1 MWPAESCAAV
11 SGCRRARGHAPV
23 HSFED
28 GAAGGAPARRSTQV
42 AGGAGLWQPV
52 RRLEVAWCILEQVEL
67 VAVVMVEQD
76 SGMAMRVLAGARL
89 GVVLKPVSGGAS
101 LPGRWVIP

>member
-1 MWPAESCAAV
+1 M
-11 SGCRRARGHAPV
+11 
-23 HSFED
+23 
-28 GAAGGAPARRSTQV
+28 
-42 AGGAGLWQPV
+42 
-52 RRLEVAWCILEQVEL
+52 EVAWCILEQVEL